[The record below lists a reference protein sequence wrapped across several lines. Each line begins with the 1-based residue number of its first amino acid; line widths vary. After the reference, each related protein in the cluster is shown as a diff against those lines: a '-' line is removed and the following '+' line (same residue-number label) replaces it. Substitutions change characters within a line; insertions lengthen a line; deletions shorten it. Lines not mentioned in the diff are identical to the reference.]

1 MYWDWASVGKI
12 YGRSLRECKPC
23 SPSHLQTSGQSQSG
37 VGEGETVGEGKRS
50 KLLHAA
56 SLTTWLQMTVTGVMS
71 CSSIQDIA
79 EKAPFTRPN
88 RCCNKE
94 SAHCVHFTSLC
105 GDPTDLTLLSKYSYY
120 LNFRWWSRSALSVS
134 HIWHHRSYLSSP
146 CRGGSDSLTLITRG
160 LIARVNAP
168 LNGRCLWA
176 AEDSVVIRALGLDYS
191 VWSNRCLWVRN
202 IFQFISSLL
211 QFTFNFV

>member
-1 MYWDWASVGKI
+1 MDGVWGSANPVHLLTSRHLGNHRVEWAKV
-12 YGRSLRECKPC
+12 
-23 SPSHLQTSGQSQSG
+23 
-37 VGEGETVGEGKRS
+37 
-50 KLLHAA
+50 KLLVKERDQNFC
-56 SLTTWLQMTVTGVMS
+56 TQPPWLQMTVTGVMS

-88 RCCNKE
+88 RGCNKE

-146 CRGGSDSLTLITRG
+146 CRGGSDSPTLITRG

-168 LNGRCLWA
+168 LNGRCLWV